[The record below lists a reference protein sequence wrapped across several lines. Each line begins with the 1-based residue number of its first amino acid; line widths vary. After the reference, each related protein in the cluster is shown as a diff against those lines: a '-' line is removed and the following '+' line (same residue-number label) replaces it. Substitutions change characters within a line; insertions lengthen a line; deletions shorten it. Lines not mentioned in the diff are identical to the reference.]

1 MCNQCVTPVHLG
13 IQGSNISVLESVH
26 NGWGRVGAADPG
38 SFMRTGTEQE
48 DNASWYCQTNTVAR
62 SV

>member
-1 MCNQCVTPVHLG
+1 M
-13 IQGSNISVLESVH
+13 
-26 NGWGRVGAADPG
+26 GWGRVGATDPG